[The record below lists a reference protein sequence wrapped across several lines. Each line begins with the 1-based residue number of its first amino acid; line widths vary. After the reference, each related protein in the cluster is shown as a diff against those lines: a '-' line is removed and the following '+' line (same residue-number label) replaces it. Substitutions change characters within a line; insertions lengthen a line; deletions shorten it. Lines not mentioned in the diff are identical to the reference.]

1 MDITIA
7 VPSPHHADTTSTT
20 PLLGVSTS
28 TGPHRPSPSYGGD
41 AANHLITDTGQTQTL
56 VHARLDARDVN
67 HQPTSPE
74 ATACTSPPNSPQQRL
89 ATTTESPSDVERF
102 DGKIVYN
109 PDGSAYIIEES
120 SDGNGSDGEDERL
133 LQEGA
138 IVDGRRTSATDLQ
151 SLPQIASAFY
161 VSRHAT
167 QLYNAL
173 YGAASTSAASAKA
186 KSGGGAPVMHSYRVY
201 SPRHQSG
208 PKASPP
214 PLESAHSGADCSSV
228 PIKPILMC
236 FVCKLS
242 FGFAKS
248 FVSHALSDHPQV
260 VLDEREKEILQQSN
274 TSAILQLV
282 GKSKVPVVSF
292 LEPVSSS
299 ASSARDAHQ
308 ADSQDADADAD
319 ADSDRALHRMNQMNQ
334 LNQLNHLNQ
343 LNQLNQM
350 NQRRPSEHSSPLT
363 QSQSE
368 AEPSHD
374 TSYDTKELDQVTT
387 MHSPQVMHSAGNG
400 RTSLSPMATSLSSTP
415 SPVASVSPLGLG
427 SVNSHLT
434 GTPTGVLGAM
444 APVLVCPEHPN
455 GRPMGCECP
464 RCDLAAANSRGPL
477 ALMATRN
484 SCKTLKCPKCNWH
497 YKYQETLEIHMK
509 EKHPENE
516 TSCLYCLTS
525 QAHPRLARGETYT
538 CGYKPYRCEVCNYS
552 TTTKGNLSIHMQSDK
567 HLNNAQELQNGGLVL
582 NNGESSA
589 NKSVLSALS
598 GSTPPGG
605 SPVAG
610 GAGAHATHAAQNAAQ
625 QLQSGAK
632 PKPTWRCDVCNYET
646 NVARNLR
653 IHMTSEK
660 HTHNMI
666 MLQQNVKRMQQLS
679 VLQASS
685 AAGSPYDAATA
696 AALFHQEQAKAGGTN
711 AANQLPEAAL
721 ADMAYN
727 QALFIQMMTGGQ
739 LPQAGQTPAQSLS
752 DQSLSNNAVWHGVS
766 GGGDVGLNP
775 ETMEPPP
782 EPVEANPCHA
792 FQCLV
797 CSVYGSNSAEALAAH
812 VAADRSR
819 QREHEALLMIGGHY
833 MCRLCAY
840 KTTLKANFQLHCKT
854 DKHLQRLQHA
864 THIQEGGS
872 RNDWKLQY
880 VTSTA
885 NPVQLRCNACEYY
898 TNSVHKMQVHAASGR
913 HEVAAALFRHLSACG
928 ASASGLPVV
937 YQCRLCQVD
946 CTGKMMMLQHARS
959 LRHCQMEQLAELQ
972 RRAAAHGKDVPP
984 LDIRDVF
991 GVVAEDQDAVD
1002 DADAPANADLHNGTG
1017 TFPSYCSSD
1026 QLTLSMTCYPLPLPP
1041 PTLA

>member
-20 PLLGVSTS
+20 PLLGVTTS
-28 TGPHRPSPSYGGD
+28 TGPHRSSPSYGGD
-41 AANHLITDTGQTQTL
+41 VAARLITDTGQTQTL

-74 ATACTSPPNSPQQRL
+74 ATASQRSCPSPPNTPRGRSPL
-89 ATTTESPSDVERF
+89 VTSATPAHVVTESPSDVERF

-120 SDGNGSDGEDERL
+120 SDGNGSDEDDVAALTTR

-138 IVDGRRTSATDLQ
+138 IVDGRRTSATELH

-167 QLYNAL
+167 QLYNTL
-173 YGAASTSAASAKA
+173 YGSAPSGSAPTAGAQA
-186 KSGGGAPVMHSYRVY
+186 KIPGAPVMHSYRVY

-208 PKASPP
+208 PKTSSLDSTAVS
-214 PLESAHSGADCSSV
+214 SCANTGGSSSV

-248 FVSHALSDHPQV
+248 FVNHALSDHPQV
-260 VLDEREKEILQQSN
+260 VLDDQEKEILQKSN

-282 GKSKVPVVSF
+282 GKSKEPVVSF
-292 LEPVSSS
+292 LEPVSPVGHNSS
-299 ASSARDAHQ
+299 DVSDSAKHPKQ
-308 ADSQDADADAD
+308 
-319 ADSDRALHRMNQMNQ
+319 
-334 LNQLNHLNQ
+334 
-343 LNQLNQM
+343 
-350 NQRRPSEHSSPLT
+350 PSERTSPL
-363 QSQSE
+363 SE
-368 AEPSHD
+368 INAMHRTSGDALAAQDTPSYETKDAER
-374 TSYDTKELDQVTT
+374 
-387 MHSPQVMHSAGNG
+387 HSPQVISTGNG
-400 RTSLSPMATSLSSTP
+400 RTSLSPTATSLSSTP
-415 SPVASVSPLGLG
+415 SPVASESPLGIAAT
-427 SVNSHLT
+427 HLLS
-434 GTPTGVLGAM
+434 TPTGVMGAM

-455 GRPMGCECP
+455 GRPLGCECP

-567 HLNNAQELQNGGLVL
+567 HLNNAQELQNGGLSL
-582 NNGESSA
+582 NNGETTPTK
-589 NKSVLSALS
+589 NPLSALS
-598 GSTPPGG
+598 GSSPPGG

-610 GAGAHATHAAQNAAQ
+610 GAVAAQLSAT
-625 QLQSGAK
+625 K

-679 VLQASS
+679 ALQASS
-685 AAGSPYDAATA
+685 GASPYDAAS
-696 AALFHQEQAKAGGTN
+696 AALFHQEQAKVAGGN
-711 AANQLPEAAL
+711 PNQLPEAAL

-739 LPQAGQTPAQSLS
+739 LPPTGVSAGSHNQ
-752 DQSLSNNAVWHGVS
+752 DQQGANAAVWHGS
-766 GGGDVGLNP
+766 GDVGLNP

-782 EPVEANPCHA
+782 EPMESNPCHV

-797 CSVYGSNSAEALAAH
+797 CSVYGADGVESLAAH
-812 VAADRSR
+812 VASDRSR

-864 THIQEGGS
+864 THIQEGGA

-898 TNSVHKMQVHAASGR
+898 TNSVHKLQVHATSGR
-913 HEVAAALFRHLSACG
+913 HEMATSLFRHLSASG
-928 ASASGLPVV
+928 ASITAGAAL

-946 CTGKMMMLQHARS
+946 CGSKVMMLQHARS

-972 RRAAAHGKDVPP
+972 RRAAAQGKDVPP

-991 GVVAEDQDAVD
+991 GVVADDQDAAD
-1002 DADAPANADLHNGTG
+1002 DGDAAPNAELHNGTG
-1017 TFPSYCSSD
+1017 TVASYCIN
-1026 QLTLSMTCYPLPLPP
+1026 LTPRFYDAYTHAYSRLVSVALFVSFGYLILHSV
-1041 PTLA
+1041 